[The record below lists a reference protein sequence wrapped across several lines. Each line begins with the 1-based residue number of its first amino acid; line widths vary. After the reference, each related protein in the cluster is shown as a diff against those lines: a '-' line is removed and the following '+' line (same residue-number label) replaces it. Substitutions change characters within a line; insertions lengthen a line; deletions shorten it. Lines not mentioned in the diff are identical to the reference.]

1 MRLRPPWRLAL
12 PAAALV
18 ASVALVSVSSA
29 AATGVAWAADPT
41 QADQVAP
48 QGSLGGPL
56 LDGHDVVAPAG
67 TPPLPPVKAASWLVA
82 DLDTGEVM
90 AARDPHGRF
99 APASTLKTLT
109 ALTLIPRLDKAATAV
124 ASNADTEVDGTRV
137 GLVAGQAYAV
147 PELLTALMVVSA
159 NDAAETLA
167 SAAGGREVTIG
178 LMNAE
183 AARLQAR
190 DTVAR
195 TPSGLDA
202 PGQVSS
208 AYDLA
213 LIARQAMALPD
224 FAAYVAT
231 RNSSIAAPNNQRI
244 EIFSHDKLL
253 LNYPG
258 AIGIKNGYT
267 VAAHASFVGAATR
280 NGHTLVVTLLRAE
293 PTVWHE
299 AAALLDW
306 GFANEDAGRVGWLV
320 SPAPQGA
327 ADRAGSS
334 TAPAADRSLGAAGD
348 RQIRAAALHGA
359 ASARVATGPS
369 LVGRPVAALPLA
381 IIGVGVLL
389 ALLGLRTGVRRRR
402 RPRRQLPPA

>member
-1 MRLRPPWRLAL
+1 MRLGPPWRLAS

-18 ASVALVSVSSA
+18 ASFALATASLLA
-29 AATGVAWAADPT
+29 ASGPAWAADQPA
-41 QADQVAP
+41 ADSTVASAP
-48 QGSLGGPL
+48 FGGPL
-56 LDGHDVVAPAG
+56 LDTRDVVAPPG
-67 TPPLPPVKAASWLVA
+67 TPALPAVSATSWVVA
-82 DLDTGEVM
+82 DLDSGEVL
-90 AARDPHGRF
+90 AARDPHGRY

-109 ALTLIPRLDKAATAV
+109 ALTLIPRLDKAATV
-124 ASNADTEVDGTRV
+124 LASNADTEVDGTRV
-137 GLVAGQAYAV
+137 GLVTNLPYPV
-147 PELLTALMVVSA
+147 SELFTAMLVVSA

-167 SAAGGREVTIG
+167 ATGGGRAATLA

-202 PGQVSS
+202 PDQVSS

-231 RNSSIAAPNNQRI
+231 RKSSIAAPNNQRI
-244 EIFSHDKLL
+244 EIFSHDRLL

-267 VAAHASFVGAATR
+267 VAAKASFVGAATR
-280 NGHTLVVTLLRAE
+280 NGHTLVVTLLHAE

-299 AAALLDW
+299 AGALLDW
-306 GFANEDAGRVGWLV
+306 GFASESAGRVGWLV
-320 SPAPQGA
+320 SPLPVPTEPVQ
-327 ADRAGSS
+327 
-334 TAPAADRSLGAAGD
+334 TVPARSERGGGDD
-348 RQIRAAALHGA
+348 RQIRAAAVSGA
-359 ASARVATGPS
+359 VTSRHTAATAPARRSAATLP
-369 LVGRPVAALPLA
+369 VGIVAA
-381 IIGVGVLL
+381 GTLL
-389 ALLGLRTGVRRRR
+389 AAVGLRTGVRRRR
-402 RPRRQLPPA
+402 RTTRLHLPRF

>member
-1 MRLRPPWRLAL
+1 MRLGPPWRLAS

-18 ASVALVSVSSA
+18 VSFALMTA
-29 AATGVAWAADPT
+29 GQLAGPGPAWAADQPV
-41 QADQVAP
+41 ADSTIQSGP
-48 QGSLGGPL
+48 FGGPL
-56 LDGHDVVAPAG
+56 LDTHDVVVPPG
-67 TPPLPPVKAASWLVA
+67 TPPLPALSAASWLVA
-82 DLDTGEVM
+82 DLDSGEVL
-90 AARDPHGRF
+90 AARDPHGRY

-109 ALTLIPRLDKAATAV
+109 ALTLIPRLDKTATV
-124 ASNADTEVDGTRV
+124 LASNADTEVDGTRV
-137 GLVAGQAYAV
+137 GLVPNLPYPV
-147 PELLTALMVVSA
+147 SELFTAMMVVSA

-167 SAAGGREVTIG
+167 AAGGGRAATLA

-202 PGQVSS
+202 PDQVSS

-213 LIARQAMALPD
+213 LIARQAIALPD

-231 RNSSIAAPNNQRI
+231 RKSSVAAPNNQRI
-244 EIFSHDKLL
+244 EIFSHDRLL

-306 GFANEDAGRVGWLV
+306 GFASESAGRVGWLV
-320 SPAPQGA
+320 SPAPVPTEPVQPVSA
-327 ADRAGSS
+327 RSERAGG
-334 TAPAADRSLGAAGD
+334 DD
-348 RQIRAAALHGA
+348 RQIRAAVVSGA
-359 ASARVATGPS
+359 VASRRTTASALLRRSSSTLP
-369 LVGRPVAALPLA
+369 VGIV
-381 IIGVGVLL
+381 GVGVLL
-389 ALLGLRTGVRRRR
+389 AAVGLRTGVHRRRR
-402 RPRRQLPPA
+402 TARLQLPRP